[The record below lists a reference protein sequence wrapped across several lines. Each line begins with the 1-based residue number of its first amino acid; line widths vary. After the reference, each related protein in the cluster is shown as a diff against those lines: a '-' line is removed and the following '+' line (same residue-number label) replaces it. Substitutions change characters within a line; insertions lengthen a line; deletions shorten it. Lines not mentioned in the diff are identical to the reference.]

1 MSIRARRATLSL
13 LVFLGTTGLTTFGPS
28 VLDVL
33 RPTPAE
39 AQSPTGGATSAPL
52 VLRGHVDGV
61 QGWLIHTTVPTS
73 GPGGVSLE
81 DGDGLQLQI
90 GNRQFFARFV
100 SPERYAR
107 LAADTRAAETLDV
120 DIVCTSDASGVLV
133 VAPLAGSLQDVLH
146 LTAATPVTVVRP

>member
-1 MSIRARRATLSL
+1 MPTHRRLPAAILSL
-13 LVFLGTTGLTTFGPS
+13 TLLLLVLATWACVLPTG
-28 VLDVL
+28 
-33 RPTPAE
+33 AE
-39 AQSPTGGATSAPL
+39 AQSAPL

-73 GPGGVSLE
+73 GPGGASLE
-81 DGDGLQLQI
+81 DGDGLQLQV

-107 LAADTRAAETLDV
+107 LAADSRAAETLDV

-133 VAPLAGSLQDVLH
+133 VAPLAGSLQDVLR

>member
-1 MSIRARRATLSL
+1 MPTRRLPPATLSL
-13 LVFLGTTGLTTFGPS
+13 ALLLLLLATWGCFL
-28 VLDVL
+28 
-33 RPTPAE
+33 
-39 AQSPTGGATSAPL
+39 PTGADAQSAPL
-52 VLRGHVDGV
+52 VLRGSVDGV

-81 DGDGLQLQI
+81 DGDGLQLQV

-107 LAADTRAAETLDV
+107 LAADTREAETLDV
-120 DIVCTSDASGVLV
+120 DIVCTSDASGALV
-133 VAPLAGSLQDVLH
+133 VAPLAGSLQDVLR